1 MNRLSWWNSRED
13 AERTGGTIPRGIPF
27 AALTAVI
34 SGFAVYVGA
43 YGVKEFPSA
52 AVYTTVR
59 NTIVGLTL
67 LALLLRPTALQE
79 IRRLTLH
86 QGIGLVLLGIV
97 GGSVPFVLFFEGLNR
112 TGSANGAFIQK
123 TLFLW
128 VALLAV
134 IFLRERLGG
143 GQLAALG
150 LLLVAQALSG
160 GPSVARLGSGEMLVL
175 GATLFWSAE
184 VVVAKR
190 LLAGISSS
198 LGATA
203 RMAFGA
209 VILLCY
215 LGITGKLGII
225 GHLSLSQWAWA
236 IGPSILLFGYVTTW
250 YAALKRAPATTVSCV
265 LTLGAPITAVLSAL
279 AGSGLPR
286 LDALQG
292 YAVLIVAVVIYAFF
306 SLRGAAPRSANSHA
320 VAEGD
325 A

>member
-13 AERTGGTIPRGIPF
+13 AERKQGTIPRGIWF
-27 AALTAVI
+27 AALTAFI
-34 SGFAVYVGA
+34 SGFAVYIGA

-59 NTIVGLTL
+59 NTIVGLML
-67 LALLLRPTALQE
+67 LALSLRPTALQE
-79 IRRLTLH
+79 MWRLTPR
-86 QGIGLVLLGIV
+86 QRIGLVLLGIV
-97 GGSVPFVLFFEGLNR
+97 GGSVPFVLFFEGLSR
-112 TGSANGAFIQK
+112 TGSANGAFLQK

-143 GQLAALG
+143 GQILALG
-150 LLLVAQALSG
+150 LLLVAQVFSG
-160 GPSVARLGSGEMLVL
+160 GPSVVRLGSGEMLVL
-175 GATLFWSAE
+175 GATLFWSTE

-203 RMAFGA
+203 RMAVGA

-225 GHLSLSQWAWA
+225 GQLSLTQWAWA

-250 YAALKRAPATTVSCV
+250 YAALKRAPATTVTCV

-286 LDALQG
+286 LEGLQG
-292 YAVLIVAVVIYAFF
+292 YTILIAAVVIYAFY
-306 SLRGAAPRSANSHA
+306 SLRGAASRSATGHA
-320 VAEGD
+320 VAQGD